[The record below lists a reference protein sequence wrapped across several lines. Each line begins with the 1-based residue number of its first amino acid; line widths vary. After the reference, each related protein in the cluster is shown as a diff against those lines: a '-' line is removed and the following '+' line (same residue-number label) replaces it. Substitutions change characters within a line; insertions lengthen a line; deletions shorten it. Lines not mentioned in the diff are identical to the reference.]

1 MLMKWCSK
9 VSPISAISS
18 GKQEPQMKSDWH
30 SQIYVF
36 NDWYALMRLSSKT
49 SFLFSC
55 ITFKLKSESQVP
67 WLFTVLIT
75 RFSSLVQCI
84 TSDFKCHRSSAAG
97 TSWQDYSIW
106 GVCKELDAAASCF
119 ALGGAWPPTLRGWR
133 SSSRWQQP
141 QGESWRLPWEHPASL
156 PRSLRKAP
164 AFHSPLVLSPMA
176 G

>member
-36 NDWYALMRLSSKT
+36 NDWYTLMRLSSKT

-55 ITFKLKSESQVP
+55 TTFKLKSESQVP

-84 TSDFKCHRSSAAG
+84 TSDFLSMNNERVCWFNCFQRTNPIWIWNKKIFLLVFCKTEIWLLVNFGPKVTFKIHSLSCLAG
-97 TSWQDYSIW
+97 GS
-106 GVCKELDAAASCF
+106 F
-119 ALGGAWPPTLRGWR
+119 P
-133 SSSRWQQP
+133 
-141 QGESWRLPWEHPASL
+141 
-156 PRSLRKAP
+156 
-164 AFHSPLVLSPMA
+164 
-176 G
+176 